1 MVEGMVEGMLG
12 VHFGAKSIVLQR
24 KNKVLSTQ
32 RGSRNHSVEDCLG
45 FKLNKHS
52 VFRV

>member
-24 KNKVLSTQ
+24 KNKVL
-32 RGSRNHSVEDCLG
+32 RKKEGAKALGGSL
-45 FKLNKHS
+45 
-52 VFRV
+52 FRV